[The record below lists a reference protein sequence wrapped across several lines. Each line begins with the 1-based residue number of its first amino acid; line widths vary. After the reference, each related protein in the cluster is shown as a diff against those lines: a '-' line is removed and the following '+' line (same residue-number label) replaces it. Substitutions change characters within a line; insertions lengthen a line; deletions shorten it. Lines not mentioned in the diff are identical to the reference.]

1 MSSKNYNK
9 WIDLIH
15 EIGQEFES
23 KADNYDRNELFAAE
37 NYTTLKKYG
46 LISAAIPEELSGAGV
61 PHSVMCDILR
71 TIAQY
76 CGSTA
81 LALSMHQHLLAA
93 TIWKF
98 KQGQGGDALLKNVVD
113 KQLVLVSTGARDWLE
128 SNGEM
133 KKTDNGYIVS
143 AVKHFASQSSI
154 GDILVTSAP
163 FYNEEL
169 GWQVLH
175 FAVPFKSD
183 GVYVLNNWSTLG
195 MRGTG
200 SHSVELNSVFV
211 PETSITLRRPK
222 GEFHP
227 FWNVI
232 LTVAM
237 PLIMSVY
244 VGLAQKAAK
253 IAINSVISQNNN
265 KSYIPELVG
274 AMQNELTNAELNLKD
289 MMRITN
295 EYDFK
300 PVDQNGQDILVRK
313 TNIANACIRVVEK
326 AMEIVGGKGFYRGF
340 GLERIFRDMQA
351 VYYHPLPEKDQQQ
364 FTGEF
369 ILKNENK
376 KVSQVV
382 EKNTELKSEKRI
394 QQMVTLER

>member
-1 MSSKNYNK
+1 MNSQKYDH

-15 EIGQEFES
+15 TIGNDFEIRAEQ
-23 KADNYDRNELFAAE
+23 YDRNEIFAAD
-37 NYTTLKKYG
+37 NYNTLKKLG
-46 LISAAIPEELSGAGV
+46 IISAAIPEELGGGGV

-93 TIWKF
+93 TIWKY
-98 KQGQGGDALLKNVVD
+98 KQGQGGEAMLKNVVD

-133 KKTDNGYIVS
+133 QNTDNGYLVT
-143 AVKHFASQSSI
+143 AVKHFASQSSV
-154 GDILVTSAP
+154 GDVLVTSAP
-163 FYNEEL
+163 FYSEEL

-175 FAVPFKSD
+175 FPVPFKTE
-183 GVYVLNNWSTLG
+183 GVKVLDNWSTLG

-211 PETSITLRRPK
+211 PESSITLKRPK

-227 FWNVI
+227 FWNVV

-244 VGLAQKAAK
+244 VGLAQKAAR
-253 IAINSVISQNNN
+253 IAISSVQSQNNY
-265 KSYIPELVG
+265 KSYIPALVG
-274 AMQNELTNAELNLKD
+274 AMQNDLTNAELNLKD

-295 EYDFK
+295 DYEFK
-300 PVDQNGQDILVRK
+300 PVDQNGQDILIRK
-313 TNIANACIRVVEK
+313 TNTANACIKVVEK

-369 ILKNENK
+369 ILKNE
-376 KVSQVV
+376 VQS
-382 EKNTELKSEKRI
+382 SRI
-394 QQMVTLER
+394 AV

>member
-1 MSSKNYNK
+1 MNSKNYNH

-15 EIGQEFES
+15 EFGNDFES
-23 KADNYDRNELFAAE
+23 RAEKSDRNEIFVSE
-37 NYTTLKKYG
+37 NYIALKEHG
-46 LISAAIPEELSGAGV
+46 FLSASIPEELGGAGV

-93 TIWKF
+93 TIWKY
-98 KQGQGGDALLKNVVD
+98 KQGQGGEAMLKKVADN
-113 KQLVLVSTGARDWLE
+113 QLVLVSTGARDWLE

-133 KKTDNGYIVS
+133 KKTDNGYLVN

-154 GDILVTSAP
+154 GDVLVTSAP
-163 FYNEEL
+163 FYDNEL

-175 FAVPFKSD
+175 FPVPFKTE
-183 GVYVLNNWSTLG
+183 GVKVLDNWSTLG

-200 SHSVELNSVFV
+200 SQSVELNSVFV
-211 PETSITLRRPK
+211 PESSITLKRPK

-227 FWNVI
+227 FWNVV

-237 PLIMSVY
+237 PLIISVY

-253 IAINSVISQNNN
+253 IAINSVNNQMKH
-265 KSYIPELVG
+265 KSYIPALVG
-274 AMQNELTNAELNLKD
+274 AMHNELTNAELNLKD
-289 MMRITN
+289 MIRITN
-295 EYDFK
+295 DYDFK
-300 PVDQNGQDILVRK
+300 AVDQNGQDILVRK
-313 TNIANACIRVVEK
+313 TNTANACISVVEK

-351 VYYHPLPEKDQQQ
+351 VHYHPLPEKEQQQ

-369 ILKNENK
+369 ILKNEIK
-376 KVSQVV
+376 KSSPVIKNDSENNSAKEIQRPV
-382 EKNTELKSEKRI
+382 ELLS
-394 QQMVTLER
+394 